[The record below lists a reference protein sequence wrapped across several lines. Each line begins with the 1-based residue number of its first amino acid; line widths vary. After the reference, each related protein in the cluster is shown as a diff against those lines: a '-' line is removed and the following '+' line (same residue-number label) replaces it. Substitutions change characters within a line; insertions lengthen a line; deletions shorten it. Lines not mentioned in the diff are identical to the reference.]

1 MTGEARPDVEYDRDI
16 IGVEFEVGRAT
27 ITKEHIARYCAAVG
41 ETNPL
46 YLDEAAAAAG
56 PYGTIIAPP
65 SMLSGLLMEPR
76 PDPDVRFGNTSYAA
90 GTQFEY
96 FEPVRAGDTIHVT
109 ALVKEVFAK
118 TGRSGTMVFAV
129 YQSRYRNQHDV
140 EVAFEEFARVF
151 RQA

>member
-1 MTGEARPDVEYDRDI
+1 MASEPQADFQYDHDM
-16 IGVEFEVGRAT
+16 IGVEFEIGEAT
-27 ITKEHIARYCAAVG
+27 ITRQHIARYCAAVG

-56 PYGTIIAPP
+56 PYGAIVAPP
-65 SMLSGLLMEPR
+65 SMLSALLMEPR

-90 GTQFEY
+90 GTRFEY
-96 FEPVRAGDTIHVT
+96 FEPVRAGDTVRVT

-118 TGRSGTMVFAV
+118 TGRSGTMVFAA
-129 YQSRYRNQHDV
+129 YESRYRNQHGVDV
-140 EVAFEEFARVF
+140 ALEEFARVF

>member
-1 MTGEARPDVEYDRDI
+1 MDGVDADFEYDRDI
-16 IGVEFEVGRAT
+16 IGVEFEVGQAT
-27 ITKEHIARYCAAVG
+27 ITREHIARYCACVG

-56 PYGTIIAPP
+56 PYGTIVAPP
-65 SMLSGLLMEPR
+65 SILSALLMEPR

-90 GTQFEY
+90 GTRFEY
-96 FEPVRAGDTIHVT
+96 YEPVRAGDTIRVS
-109 ALVKEVFAK
+109 ALVKEVYAK

-129 YQSRYRNQHDV
+129 YQSHYRNQHDV
-140 EVAFEEFARVF
+140 PVAFEEFARVF

>member
-1 MTGEARPDVEYDRDI
+1 VNGAGADFEYDHDI
-16 IGVEFEVGRAT
+16 IGVEFEVGQAT
-27 ITKEHIARYCAAVG
+27 ITREQIARYCSAVG

-46 YLDEAAAAAG
+46 YLDEAAAQAG

-65 SMLSGLLMEPR
+65 SMLSALLMEPR
-76 PDPDVRFGNTSYAA
+76 PDPDVRFGNASYAA
-90 GTQFEY
+90 GTRFEY
-96 FEPVRAGDTIHVT
+96 YEPVRAGDTIRVT